1 MERARW
7 EDRERRRRRPLLLR
21 WLPTVPRRER
31 SVQRSTARM
40 VDESNVLVQM
50 GLHAASFLALR
61 ALSRR
66 RELEADR
73 LGLCLA
79 RDAGEALSYG
89 RGEVSA
95 AGQLG

>member
-1 MERARW
+1 M
-7 EDRERRRRRPLLLR
+7 
-21 WLPTVPRRER
+21 
-31 SVQRSTARM
+31 QRSTARM

-79 RDAGEALSYG
+79 RDAGEALRHGS
-89 RGEVSA
+89 GEAPA
-95 AGQLG
+95 AGQLGWDVLLSCLVGRKHNLNLC